1 MFSRPASLTLAAVN
15 WAKDCAA
22 VIPCFNESA
31 HIGPL
36 VAEVAQFLPHVL
48 AVDDGSA
55 DQTASAA
62 RPATVIAHPRNLG
75 NGVAVQTGLAAAQ
88 QRGFTWAAL
97 LDGDG
102 QHSPRDLPRFFRAV
116 EQTAARLVVGN
127 RMAEPGPMPPL
138 RRFVNRWMSRR
149 LSRRAGQSLPD
160 SQCGFRLVHLPS
172 WTKLT
177 LETRRFEIESE
188 MLLAFLE
195 AGWRVE
201 FVPIQVIY
209 NSSTSKIHPLADT
222 WRWFRWWLSR
232 DCPSSPPLPRVQQDS
247 GAKI

>member
-1 MFSRPASLTLAAVN
+1 MN

-36 VAEVAQFLPHVL
+36 VAEVARFLPHVFV
-48 AVDDGSA
+48 VDDGST

-62 RPATVIAHPRNLG
+62 RPAAVIAHTQNLG
-75 NGVAVQTGLAAAQ
+75 KGLSVQTGLETAR

-102 QHSPRDLPRFFRAV
+102 QHSPRDLPRFFGAA
-116 EQTAARLVVGN
+116 EKTAARLVIGN
-127 RMAEPGPMPPL
+127 RMVDPRPMPL
-138 RRFVNRWMSRR
+138 VRRYVNRWMSRR

-172 WTKLT
+172 WSKLT
-177 LETRRFEIESE
+177 LQARHFEIESE

-195 AGWRVE
+195 AGFRVE

-209 NSSTSKIHPLADT
+209 NSAKSKIHPLADT
-222 WRWFRWWLSR
+222 WRWFRWWFSR
-232 DCPSSPPLPRVQQDS
+232 DGASSPAPLPRVHQDS
-247 GAKI
+247 GAEV